1 MGKDTLVTIVTR
13 VLCAA
18 LGLLTN
24 IFVARTLGA
33 AGNGVY
39 AYVVTAAALLVNAL
53 SLGIGVANVVL
64 LGQRRYKVGEVLSLS
79 LLAAGFLGLVAAAI
93 AWAAVSAVPALAPPL
108 VKGGYLYVVACAAP
122 FLLLVNYL
130 ANVALGRGNVLKY
143 NLVGVFQAFAIL
155 LALLGLAPVLPA
167 GEKGRIWAWAIGVT
181 GGACCSLALVARG
194 AELLLPSIRLVKDAL
209 GFGFKA
215 HLGNVFGLLNYRLSF
230 LLLGSLVDAKHL
242 GYYAVAISL
251 SEATLYI
258 PSSAA
263 LALFARTS
271 SRDLALVNRLT
282 ALVCRHT
289 VLLTAIIVAA
299 GLSMGKL
306 AVLRLYGAKY
316 LDAVPAMYVLLC
328 GMIFLATSKVL
339 SSDLTG
345 RGRPLIPTLSTF
357 LALLV
362 NIGLM
367 IALVPRWGVLGA
379 ATAAVAAYGT
389 DAAVQMCFH
398 LGYSGNRLTDLL
410 FVRREDLRWYFAFGS
425 STTTR
430 LWRLARLSRA

>member
-1 MGKDTLVTIVTR
+1 MGKDTLVTLITRALCVVLSLVTN
-13 VLCAA
+13 V
-18 LGLLTN
+18 
-24 IFVARTLGA
+24 FVARTLGA

-39 AYVVTAAALLVNAL
+39 IYVVTAAAVLVNAS

-64 LGQRRYKVGEVLSLS
+64 LGQRRYKVGEVLSFS
-79 LLAAGFLGLVAAAI
+79 LLAAGFLGLAAAGI
-93 AWAAVSAVPALAPPL
+93 VWAAATTAPAVATPL
-108 VKGGYLYVVACAAP
+108 VTGGYLCVVACAAP
-122 FLLLVNYL
+122 FLLLLNYL
-130 ANVALGRGNVLKY
+130 ANVALGRGDVLKY
-143 NLVGVFQAFAIL
+143 NLVSAFQAFAIL
-155 LALLGLAPVLPA
+155 LALLGLAQVLPA

-194 AELLLPSIRLVKDAL
+194 AELQLPSIRLVKDAL
-209 GFGFKA
+209 SFGLKA
-215 HLGNVFGLLNYRLSF
+215 HLGNVFGILNYRLSF

-251 SEATLYI
+251 SEVTLYI

-289 VLLTAIIVAA
+289 VFLTAIVVAV

-306 AVLRLYGAKY
+306 VVLTLYGAKY
-316 LDAVPAMYVLLC
+316 LDAVPPMYVLLC
-328 GMIFLATSKVL
+328 GMIFLATSKLL

-345 RGRPLIPTLSTF
+345 RGRPLIPTLSAF

-362 NIGLM
+362 NVGLM

-430 LWRLARLSRA
+430 LWRLARPSRA